1 MVPRSLPRAHVG
13 PGDFYVGFI
22 PYPSQKPL
30 AADGLSPSYRESQL
44 DMNQVVFDSSL
55 GCAVQTR
62 SCDHCFHRKIKCDRR
77 TPCSPCQEN
86 HAVCQYE
93 RPRKKRRY
101 IRPASVDPDVNS
113 RVSSERPNILYE
125 ESADWLPVETIEV
138 SPPPEARQ
146 QVSVPVN
153 NATHTQITTVSPA
166 QLETEYWD
174 IGMGECFFY
183 PTNLLGVVDL
193 PPFAPSLSLNIPAS
207 PGLYLSPPLQHLSSQ
222 NGVLDR
228 LLDDSTIPQLIDVFL
243 ERLQQSM
250 PFFTRSYLHQN
261 IARQRHLQ
269 DRSFGSLVQAICSL
283 VLLQP
288 VQSQEKRSW
297 PNREARADAHLA
309 LAVNL
314 HSQSDLGQSPTLET
328 IMTSVFLFACQFCK
342 GNFDAARFR
351 LREAAALAEVMNLD
365 KPESYGRIGD
375 TEKQRRLRTLISLTI
390 IERIYSVQRDYVP
403 GTKLLSRNKLQ
414 ELQNAI
420 ASSHDRGESE
430 NIIAMECI
438 SNMLEQVDF
447 IDPDIIKCWK
457 GFCWEE
463 EAPTHVTRSTIL
475 TLLRRYRV
483 LPQFS
488 GSSDIDTHAQHAD
501 ILVTR
506 HWIRIKLWSLANS
519 HGYVEALSENEEFR
533 REYAVTIASEALDTC
548 LQFQMT
554 SLEVHGI
561 GLVEKLSDLATCAA
575 QQANVYS
582 PAQEHPIHA
591 HLSNPDPNGIQPQE
605 DSPTS
610 SSSSGTVNNGAEEML
625 NGYLSLFASFRRGKH
640 PFLKPVKCTTW
651 GRYIADSSSDLSS
664 PPANPD
670 ITELADRVLR
680 EVLTQLNDIN
690 TQLGTINDRLDNL
703 EATVR
708 DHGEHLARLDRR
720 VTRQSSKTINFRA
733 KMLNIPSSD
742 PDTALVPLV
751 NPVTGEKIPDFP
763 RTHGEVQRLNG
774 RELGALLRALNLRD
788 TRNAEQKRADF
799 LDAIGAT
806 D

>member
-1 MVPRSLPRAHVG
+1 
-13 PGDFYVGFI
+13 
-22 PYPSQKPL
+22 
-30 AADGLSPSYRESQL
+30 
-44 DMNQVVFDSSL
+44 MNQVVFDSSL

-77 TPCSPCQEN
+77 TPCAPCQEN
-86 HAVCQYE
+86 DVECQYE
-93 RPRKKRRY
+93 RRRKRRRY
-101 IRPASVDPDVNS
+101 MRPTSDGLDANS
-113 RVSSERPNILYE
+113 RVSSERLSILSE
-125 ESADWLPVETIEV
+125 ERADWLPVETVDLSTHTET
-138 SPPPEARQ
+138 Q
-146 QVSVPVN
+146 QLDLVPVN
-153 NATHTQITTVSPA
+153 NATHTQITTVSPV

-174 IGMGECFFY
+174 
-183 PTNLLGVVDL
+183 
-193 PPFAPSLSLNIPAS
+193 
-207 PGLYLSPPLQHLSSQ
+207 
-222 NGVLDR
+222 
-228 LLDDSTIPQLIDVFL
+228 LDDSTIPQLIDVFL

-297 PNREARADAHLA
+297 PNREGRADAHLA

-390 IERIYSVQRDYVP
+390 IERIYSVQRDYIP

-420 ASSHDRGESE
+420 ASSDDRGESE

-475 TLLRRYRV
+475 TLLRRYQIPPR
-483 LPQFS
+483 FS
-488 GSSDIDTHAQHAD
+488 GLSGIDTHAQHAD

-519 HGYVEALSENEEFR
+519 HGYIEALSDDEEFR
-533 REYAVTIASEALDTC
+533 HEYAVTIASEALDTC

-575 QQANVYS
+575 LQVNGSHAAYS
-582 PAQEHPIHA
+582 P
-591 HLSNPDPNGIQPQE
+591 PQE
-605 DSPTS
+605 YPVHPDSSNSDSNRILPQEASPNSTS
-610 SSSSGTVNNGAEEML
+610 SSGFVVDGADEML
-625 NGYLSLFASFRRGKH
+625 NGYLSLFASFRRGRH
-640 PFLKPVKCTTW
+640 PFLKPFM
-651 GRYIADSSSDLSS
+651 
-664 PPANPD
+664 
-670 ITELADRVLR
+670 
-680 EVLTQLNDIN
+680 
-690 TQLGTINDRLDNL
+690 RLL
-703 EATVR
+703 
-708 DHGEHLARLDRR
+708 
-720 VTRQSSKTINFRA
+720 
-733 KMLNIPSSD
+733 
-742 PDTALVPLV
+742 
-751 NPVTGEKIPDFP
+751 
-763 RTHGEVQRLNG
+763 
-774 RELGALLRALNLRD
+774 LLRD
-788 TRNAEQKRADF
+788 
-799 LDAIGAT
+799 
-806 D
+806 

>member
-1 MVPRSLPRAHVG
+1 
-13 PGDFYVGFI
+13 
-22 PYPSQKPL
+22 
-30 AADGLSPSYRESQL
+30 
-44 DMNQVVFDSSL
+44 MNQVVFDSSL

-77 TPCSPCQEN
+77 TPCAPCQDNQIE
-86 HAVCQYE
+86 CQYE

-101 IRPASVDPDVNS
+101 IRPAPDDLDVNS
-113 RVSSERPNILYE
+113 RGSSERLNGLYE
-125 ESADWLPVETIEV
+125 DRGDWMPVETVDV
-138 SPPPEARQ
+138 STPTQAQQLDSAR
-146 QVSVPVN
+146 VN
-153 NATHTQITTVSPA
+153 NSTDTQLTTVSPV

-174 IGMGECFFY
+174 LGMGECFFY
-183 PTNLLGVVDL
+183 PTSLFGLVDL
-193 PPFAPSLSLNIPAS
+193 PPSMQSFPLNIPES
-207 PGLYLSPPLQHLSSQ
+207 PRICLSPPLQHLSSH

-228 LLDDSTIPQLIDVFL
+228 LLDDSTIPELIDVFI

-390 IERIYSVQRDYVP
+390 IERIYSVQRDYIP
-403 GTKLLSRNKLQ
+403 ATKLLSRNKLQ

-463 EAPTHVTRSTIL
+463 EAPTHVTKSTIL
-475 TLLRRYRV
+475 ALLRRYRI

-488 GSSDIDTHAQHAD
+488 GLSGIDTHAQHAD

-519 HGYVEALSENEEFR
+519 DGYVEALSDDEEFR
-533 REYAVTIASEALDTC
+533 HEYAVTIASEALDTC

-575 QQANVYS
+575 QQVNVCS
-582 PAQEHPIHA
+582 PAQEYPIHSD
-591 HLSNPDPNGIQPQE
+591 LSNPDPNVIQPQQ

-610 SSSSGTVNNGAEEML
+610 TSTSGTRETS
-625 NGYLSLFASFRRGKH
+625 LSQAIYA
-640 PFLKPVKCTTW
+640 P
-651 GRYIADSSSDLSS
+651 
-664 PPANPD
+664 
-670 ITELADRVLR
+670 LATQRLMKGV
-680 EVLTQLNDIN
+680 EAVPVLT
-690 TQLGTINDRLDNL
+690 LGDQRETGCACDKDFARTASQCFD
-703 EATVR
+703 A
-708 DHGEHLARLDRR
+708 LALQG
-720 VTRQSSKTINFRA
+720 T
-733 KMLNIPSSD
+733 
-742 PDTALVPLV
+742 
-751 NPVTGEKIPDFP
+751 
-763 RTHGEVQRLNG
+763 RLNM
-774 RELGALLRALNLRD
+774 AS
-788 TRNAEQKRADF
+788 T
-799 LDAIGAT
+799 
-806 D
+806 